1 MHINSSKKSLSKTM
15 QKSNTSSIGS
25 YTKKVD
31 SFGGG
36 DLTKFDHDKIQDVSL
51 NLIENVK
58 INVGSYDENQA

>member
-1 MHINSSKKSLSKTM
+1 M
-15 QKSNTSSIGS
+15 QKSNTSSNGS

-36 DLTKFDHDKIQDVSL
+36 DLTKIDHDKIQEVTL

>member
-1 MHINSSKKSLSKTM
+1 M